1 MECPMDTAKQE
12 REESNMIYTGQD
24 IAQSVESAVS
34 SGISAG
40 LILAALVTIISL
52 AIFCLYV
59 AVGTWVVKKVWFSS
73 WGGYPG
79 RYR

>member
-1 MECPMDTAKQE
+1 MILTAQGIA
-12 REESNMIYTGQD
+12 ESVGN
-24 IAQSVESAVS
+24 AVTA
-34 SGISAG
+34 GVSAG
-40 LILAALVTIISL
+40 LILWALATILGL

>member
-1 MECPMDTAKQE
+1 
-12 REESNMIYTGQD
+12 MIYNTQGV
-24 IAQSVESAVS
+24 AESIENAVTA
-34 SGISAG
+34 GATAG
-40 LILAALVTIISL
+40 LILWIFIIVISL
-52 AIFCLYV
+52 AIFCLHV